1 MQIGRQGAPVL
12 SPEFGHGVPRVAA
25 LPTDAIIGGI
35 VEKDGGVDE
44 DDEDGKDDDGRSVC
58 MLVEED
64 EDADEVN
71 CCMGSDLENR
81 YGLPPVSP
89 HDSEAYRCS
98 NQVDGSRL
106 VDGETGNSNMGG
118 VSSRLQLAPCG
129 GCGMPVGVAHRCPGC
144 VVNMHPFCGDGEGEE
159 GYGQKIRCPKCR

>member
-1 MQIGRQGAPVL
+1 
-12 SPEFGHGVPRVAA
+12 
-25 LPTDAIIGGI
+25 

-89 HDSEAYRCS
+89 RDSEAYHCS
-98 NQVDGSRL
+98 NQVGGSRL

-159 GYGQKIRCPKCR
+159 GYGQKIRCPKCRL